1 MKAAVGYYVRV
12 IRDLQSCHT
21 ADCPQDK
28 MLESLNHKVLDV
40 YRKCVGIQQ
49 EANLGTVQM
58 LTVVEHQLDELLE
71 NLERVPQVKIEQ
83 AEKVKERERRMRSA
97 TVLTCLWLQ
106 AWLCA
111 G

>member
-1 MKAAVGYYVRV
+1 
-12 IRDLQSCHT
+12 
-21 ADCPQDK
+21 

-40 YRKCVGIQQ
+40 YRNCVGIQQ

-97 TVLTCLWLQ
+97 TVPNLLWLQ
-106 AWLCA
+106 ARLCA